1 MKFINATLI
10 SNRVL
15 KKNCMKEETMVRSF
29 RPGKAWVFIGPVAA
43 FLLVLTGIFA
53 LRGPLKAHAAG
64 VTLYVGSFVGIN
76 SGCSSP
82 GFTSVQTAVDVA
94 NPGATVYLCGTTPY
108 AEQVIITKSI
118 TLTGDPGAGLV
129 APNPFPAPATYIGRL
144 PLQFTTD
151 NLFVPQTV
159 VTVWG
164 ASANVKIKNLIMEG
178 VMPGNG
184 SCADD
189 EYGVLVIAGGTV
201 TLLGDQVNNIQDSN
215 SALYGCQFGV
225 GIQVGREYWP
235 TADFSTFK
243 VEDFVGHA
251 TIRTTGVTGYQKNGM
266 TIDGP
271 GTTAV
276 ITGSTVTGAGRSNTI
291 SSDIAQNGIQISRG
305 ASAQVIGDTVKD
317 NTYLGTG
324 DASDGG
330 ILVYGGSCD
339 GPATPNTTGTKIQSN
354 IVQDNDVGIF
364 ISNLSVDNNNDCS
377 LPITATS
384 IQATLNHITNS
395 AASNISGPNLLNYPG
410 GYQAGI
416 SDEGNADMLTKNQIC
431 GVGYTSVTPPP
442 YLSLID
448 VLATN
453 PTISGNTVC
462 TSIQNIGA
470 PATAKARKQHGLRYI
485 VKPIR

>member
-1 MKFINATLI
+1 M
-10 SNRVL
+10 
-15 KKNCMKEETMVRSF
+15 MRSL
-29 RPGKAWVFIGPVAA
+29 RTRKAWVFIGPVAIL
-43 FLLVLTGIFA
+43 LLVLTGIFT
-53 LRGPLKAHAAG
+53 LRGPVKARAAG
-64 VTLYVGSFVGIN
+64 VVLYVGSFVGLN

-108 AEQVIITKSI
+108 AEQVIIQKAL
-118 TLTGDPGAGLV
+118 TLTGDTGAGLV
-129 APNPFPAPATYIGRL
+129 APNPFPAPASYIGRL
-144 PLQFTTD
+144 PSQFTSD

-164 ASANVKIKNLIMEG
+164 TSANVKIKNLIISG

-184 SCADD
+184 GCA
-189 EYGVLVIAGGTV
+189 EQEFGVLVIAGGKV
-201 TLLGDQVNNIQDSN
+201 TLNGDQVNDIRDIN
-215 SALYGCQFGV
+215 SSLYGCQFGV
-225 GIQVGREYWP
+225 GIQIGREYWP

-243 VEDFVGHA
+243 VENFVGHA
-251 TIRTTGVTGYQKNGM
+251 TIKTTGVIGYQKNGM

-271 GTTAV
+271 GTTANV
-276 ITGSTVTGAGRSNTI
+276 TGSTVTGGGRSNAI

-305 ASAQVIGDTVKD
+305 ASATIMSNIVSD

-324 DASDGG
+324 VASDGG

-339 GPATPNTTGTKIQSN
+339 GPATSLTTGTKIESN
-354 IVQDNDVGIF
+354 TLQDNDVGVF
-364 ISNLSVDNNNDCS
+364 ISNLSLDNNSQCS

-384 IQATLNHITNS
+384 ILATGNHITNS
-395 AASNISGPNLLNYPG
+395 ASTNISGTNLLNYPG

-416 SDEGNADMLTKNQIC
+416 SDEGNADKLTTNQIC

-448 VLATN
+448 MVATN
-453 PTISGNTVC
+453 PTVSGNTVC
-462 TSIQNIGA
+462 TSSQNINTS
-470 PATAKARKQHGLRYI
+470 ATAKARKQHGLHYI
-485 VKPIR
+485 VRPIR

>member
-1 MKFINATLI
+1 MI
-10 SNRVL
+10 
-15 KKNCMKEETMVRSF
+15 RSL
-29 RPGKAWVFIGPVAA
+29 RSRKAWALIGPVAVV
-43 FLLVLTGIFA
+43 LLVLTGIFT
-53 LRGPLKAHAAG
+53 LRGPVKARAAG

-108 AEQVIITKSI
+108 AEQVIIDKSI
-118 TLTGDPGAGLV
+118 TLTGQNGAGLV
-129 APNPFPAPATYIGRL
+129 APNPFPAPATYIGLL
-144 PLQFTTD
+144 PPQFTTD

-164 ASANVKIKNLIMEG
+164 TSANVKIKNLIISG

-184 SCADD
+184 SCGDQ
-189 EYGVLVIAGGTV
+189 EFGVLVIDGATV
-201 TLLGDQVNNIQDSN
+201 GLNGDHVNDIRDSN
-215 SALYGCQFGV
+215 SSLYGCQFGV
-225 GIQVGREYWP
+225 GVQIGREYWP
-235 TADFSTFK
+235 AADYATSGNFVT
-243 VEDFVGHA
+243 EDFVGHA
-251 TIRTTGVTGYQKNGM
+251 NIKSTSVIGYQKNGI

-271 GTTAV
+271 GTTANV
-276 ITGSTVTGAGRSNTI
+276 TGSTVTGGGRSSAI

-305 ASAQVIGDTVKD
+305 ASATVMSNTVSD

-324 DASDGG
+324 GASDGG

-339 GPATPNTTGTKIQSN
+339 GSATPLTTGVKVESN
-354 IVQDNDVGIF
+354 TVQDNDVGVF
-364 ISNLSVDNNNDCS
+364 ISNLSLDGNNQCS

-384 IQATLNHITNS
+384 ILASMNHITNS
-395 AASNISGPNLLNYPG
+395 AVSNISGPNLLNYPG

-416 SDEGNADMLTKNQIC
+416 SDEGNADKLTTNQIC

-448 VLATN
+448 MVATN
-453 PTISGNTVC
+453 PTVSGNTVC
-462 TSIQNIGA
+462 TSSQINNTSTT
-470 PATAKARKQHGLRYI
+470 ATARKQHGLHYI
-485 VKPIR
+485 VRPIR